1 MHYALGGAL
10 VVVLGLAA
18 PSGSE
23 PAHLRFFPCAVVQF
37 FGEACV
43 PATGLVGP
51 VPNATDVPA
60 PPASS
65 TPDPE
70 AQSPAVPP
78 PAAPLPPLF
87 APETVSPDM
96 PPLLL
101 KVLQEPTT
109 ANAQAFLTWY
119 QARLQRIREVQ
130 ALLRALQQPEAPRT
144 TGDGRATP

>member
-1 MHYALGGAL
+1 
-10 VVVLGLAA
+10 
-18 PSGSE
+18 
-23 PAHLRFFPCAVVQF
+23 
-37 FGEACV
+37 
-43 PATGLVGP
+43 
-51 VPNATDVPA
+51 
-60 PPASS
+60 
-65 TPDPE
+65 
-70 AQSPAVPP
+70 
-78 PAAPLPPLF
+78 
-87 APETVSPDM
+87 M